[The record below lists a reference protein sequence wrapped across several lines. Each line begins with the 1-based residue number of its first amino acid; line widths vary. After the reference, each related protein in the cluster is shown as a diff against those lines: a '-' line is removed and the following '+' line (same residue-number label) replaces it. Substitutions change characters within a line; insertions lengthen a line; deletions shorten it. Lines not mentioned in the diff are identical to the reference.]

1 MECPYH
7 STSCQRSGNPRGRGG
22 LLQAVTRRPLT
33 DWLLYVPQGAD
44 AQIHD
49 TLRLLID
56 GGNGGATAVEA
67 MDGAQLESIAGE
79 MDAAA
84 DDIAVAGRRLLN
96 GGAALPDRKARSA
109 TTWRLERMGIRTR
122 LGRAPPL
129 CSAEVNVL

>member
-1 MECPYH
+1 LP
-7 STSCQRSGNPRGRGG
+7 
-22 LLQAVTRRPLT
+22 
-33 DWLLYVPQGAD
+33 YVPQGAD

-56 GGNGGATAVEA
+56 GGNGGATTVEA
-67 MDGAQLESIAGE
+67 MDGAQPESIEGE

-96 GGAALPDRKARSA
+96 GRAAALPDRKARSA

-129 CSAEVNVL
+129 CSAEANVL